1 MKAELKALKR
11 LNLEELQKKKKNRA
25 KELGVVE
32 TMKELGKS

>member
-11 LNLEELQKKKKNRA
+11 LNLEELQKKKNHA